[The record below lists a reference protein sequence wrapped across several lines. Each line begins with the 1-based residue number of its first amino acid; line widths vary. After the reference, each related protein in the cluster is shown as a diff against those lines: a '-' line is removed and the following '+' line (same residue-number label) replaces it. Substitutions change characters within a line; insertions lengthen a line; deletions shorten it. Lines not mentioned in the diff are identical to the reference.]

1 MTVLEVVLGFN
12 DLVVIGKRSD
22 MLAETE
28 LQAREGS
35 LSTRQPCDDRVHATE
50 PQGLLLLVENIPVA
64 RPRLARAMAAKGF
77 TVTVVNTQTALPAA
91 CSAEFAYALVEV
103 EFRDCKS
110 LDLVRKLR
118 EQRPWMRIVV
128 ITDHDS
134 FATVVLALRAGADD
148 YLPIPASEDDLADA
162 LIGRRPALPPVPDT
176 PLGAQR
182 IRWKYTQRILAQCG
196 RNVSDAA
203 RRLRMH
209 RRSLQRI
216 LNKRAPYPRGSLQ
229 P

>member
-1 MTVLEVVLGFN
+1 MP
-12 DLVVIGKRSD
+12 DPK
-22 MLAETE
+22 
-28 LQAREGS
+28 
-35 LSTRQPCDDRVHATE
+35 PYDDRAHAAV
-50 PQGLLLLVENIPVA
+50 PQGSLLLVENTAVT
-64 RPRLARAMAAKGF
+64 RHRLPRVLAAKGF
-77 TVTVVNTQTALPAA
+77 TVTAVDTRTALDAA
-91 CSAEFAYALVEV
+91 CSVEFAYALVEV
-103 EFRDCKS
+103 QFRDCTS

-148 YLPIPASEDDLADA
+148 YLPIPASEHELADA
-162 LIGRRPALPPVPDT
+162 LLGRRPALPPIPET

-182 IRWKYTQRILAQCG
+182 IRWEYTQRILAQCG